1 MSTLP
6 AQFIE
11 ELDDDSSQVQDSAQQ
26 NDTTTLAE
34 SLKQTDLTSLI
45 AYMERKD
52 KRNEKD
58 RENNRKLMAEQMAAE
73 SKKTQ
78 HAIDTVRELAQA
90 NKQCQDR
97 NDQLTQSLMSNQ
109 VQVTANQAQLA
120 AAIASLQSNIQSQ
133 PQAPQS
139 VTTGPKPKRAYKRK
153 ATDSM
158 SQTEIE
164 RRTVSRLNRNELI
177 EKIKQSG
184 VKTKDRDDNIVVY
197 TNFDGFYKDGSRWSK
212 DAMINLLY
220 PLR

>member
-6 AQFIE
+6 SQFIE

-26 NDTTTLAE
+26 NDTTTLAA

-58 RENNRKLMAEQMAAE
+58 RENNRKIMAEQMAAE

-97 NDQLTQSLMSNQ
+97 NDQLAQSLMSNQ

-120 AAIASLQSNIQSQ
+120 AAIASLQSNIPSQ

-158 SQTEIE
+158 SQTEFE

>member
-11 ELDDDSSQVQDSAQQ
+11 ELDDDSSKVQDSVQQ
-26 NDTTTLAE
+26 NDTTTLAA
-34 SLKQTDLTSLI
+34 SLKLTDLTSLI

-52 KRNEKD
+52 KRN
-58 RENNRKLMAEQMAAE
+58 AEQMAAE

-90 NKQCQDR
+90 NKQCHDR

-120 AAIASLQSNIQSQ
+120 AAIASLQSKIQSQ
-133 PQAPQS
+133 PQSQPPQS

-164 RRTVSRLNRNELI
+164 RRTISRLNRNELI
-177 EKIKQSG
+177 QKIKQSG
-184 VKTKDRDDNIVVY
+184 MKTKDRDDNIVVY

-212 DAMINLLY
+212 DAMINLLC